1 MLCPPSRRANSLSSG
16 AVTGDLFTGVAG
28 LQTHREVAREMPGQ
42 KRESRRKGMDAQVSV
57 QPVMC
62 GPPSG
67 GREEQLAAASDE
79 HPHLPGICAFFSL
92 EGTVTLNG
100 QGWI

>member
-1 MLCPPSRRANSLSSG
+1 
-16 AVTGDLFTGVAG
+16 
-28 LQTHREVAREMPGQ
+28 MPGQ

-67 GREEQLAAASDE
+67 DSKEQRAAASDE
-79 HPHLPGICAFFSL
+79 HLHLPGILCFLFS
-92 EGTVTLNG
+92 GG
-100 QGWI
+100 HGKIKQ

>member
-1 MLCPPSRRANSLSSG
+1 
-16 AVTGDLFTGVAG
+16 
-28 LQTHREVAREMPGQ
+28 
-42 KRESRRKGMDAQVSV
+42 MDAQVSV

>member
-1 MLCPPSRRANSLSSG
+1 
-16 AVTGDLFTGVAG
+16 
-28 LQTHREVAREMPGQ
+28 MPGQ

-67 GREEQLAAASDE
+67 DSKEQRAAASDE
-79 HPHLPGICAFFSL
+79 HPHLPGILCFLFS
-92 EGTVTLNG
+92 GG
-100 QGWI
+100 HGKIKQ